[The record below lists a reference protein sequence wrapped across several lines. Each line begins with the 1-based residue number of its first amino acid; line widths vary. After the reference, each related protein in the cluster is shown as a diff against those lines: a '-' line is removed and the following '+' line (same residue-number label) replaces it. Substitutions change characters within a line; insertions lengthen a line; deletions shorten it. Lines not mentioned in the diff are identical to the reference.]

1 MKSLPSTY
9 NLDFQEVTPKLWA
22 CTDNLPASLG
32 VFAALIPNLKVSNNV
47 EGKAAAGF
55 VGATELANMLVRKH
69 DVAFRTAHKIAGAVV
84 KSLIDSHQNLLDVT
98 PELLQKIALEVADVK
113 LTVKKADLADCTD
126 PRKIVET
133 YKVQGGPSS
142 VEVKRVI
149 KLSLKIMEQTK
160 NSIAKLKNIRD
171 DAEGKLNMVTE
182 SYASSK
188 EGNVRFKNPR

>member
-1 MKSLPSTY
+1 
-9 NLDFQEVTPKLWA
+9 
-22 CTDNLPASLG
+22 
-32 VFAALIPNLKVSNNV
+32 
-47 EGKAAAGF
+47 
-55 VGATELANMLVRKH
+55 
-69 DVAFRTAHKIAGAVV
+69 
-84 KSLIDSHQNLLDVT
+84 
-98 PELLQKIALEVADVK
+98 LEVVDVK
-113 LTVKKADLADCTD
+113 LTVKKVDLADCTE

-133 YKVQGGPSS
+133 YKVQGGPSP